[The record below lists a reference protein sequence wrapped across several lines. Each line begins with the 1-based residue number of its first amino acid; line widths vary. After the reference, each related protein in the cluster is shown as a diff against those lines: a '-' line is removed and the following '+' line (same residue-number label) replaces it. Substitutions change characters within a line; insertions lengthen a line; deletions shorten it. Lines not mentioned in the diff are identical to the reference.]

1 MGNICD
7 KISPSKSVGI
17 GPTTLIEG
25 EVNDE
30 ERETKS
36 VVTRRATKGKG
47 LLGKTSWSDEED
59 EDEENGEK
67 EIQSEKEEQ
76 TPECGEVAPMLNG
89 GDASQKQQK
98 TSAIAINT
106 ETSTNN
112 EGESSTLNVIYISNI
127 SQDDMQS
134 KMDKIQAACFKTMD
148 DNNIEKDSRIC
159 IYNGQLY
166 KEHNNMDIDAAMTRG
181 KAPDDIDQFPVLS
194 QRSGCQLISKKH
206 NEMIGILALDD
217 IDEDGKWL
225 EYARNEANKMLKH
238 DQPDIIIAICQC
250 GVIQAKKMAM
260 CNIPGIKCI
269 LCIDEVLPSDETIEL
284 GTIIVTLNPAEK
296 RVAQINIKFDNFHQP
311 DFGKTM
317 FLNFDG

>member
-1 MGNICD
+1 MGNICE
-7 KISPSKSVGI
+7 KVTPNKSVGI
-17 GPTTLIEG
+17 GPTSIIEG
-25 EVNDE
+25 DVNYE
-30 ERETKS
+30 EKETKS

-59 EDEENGEK
+59 EDEE
-67 EIQSEKEEQ
+67 EKEEQ
-76 TPECGEVAPMLNG
+76 APDSDCVFPTLHG
-89 GDASQKQQK
+89 GDATQQQQK
-98 TSAIAINT
+98 TSDIVIHT
-106 ETSTNN
+106 ETLANN
-112 EGESSTLNVIYISNI
+112 EGQSSTLNVIYISNI
-127 SQDDMQS
+127 SQEDMQS
-134 KMDKIQAACFKTMD
+134 KMDSIQNACFNTMD

-166 KEHNNMDIDAAMTRG
+166 KEHNSIDIDAAMTKG
-181 KAPDDIDQFPVLS
+181 EAPNEIEKFPVLS

-206 NEMIGILALDD
+206 NEMIGILALDE

-225 EYARNEANKMLKH
+225 EHARNEANKMLKH
-238 DQPDIIIAICQC
+238 DQPHIIIAICQC
-250 GVIQAKKMAM
+250 GVIKAKKMAM

-311 DFGKTM
+311 DFGKTN
-317 FLNFDG
+317 FVNFDGL